1 MSTFARTPV
10 LLEATL
16 VGAVPAQLRRPRPR
30 SAMSGQRRFATL
42 NSVATTFRF
51 GSILRVRRSIPD
63 SLALP
68 RGGSDL
74 RRPSPSGAAGG
85 RRRRRCSGSPSRAG
99 QRHSAC
105 QRASRETCV
114 LRTSRPFRVAVRLR
128 RPLFLGGLVAAD
140 HARSPRKELAMRNR
154 DQHEGAHGGGGAGA
168 EQNGDRV
175 RQWR

>member
-1 MSTFARTPV
+1 MVEPLRHRQTKGAETDMLDLTPPRHVSTLPIRDIEFGSDDLPLRVDLTRSEVDSGFARI
-10 LLEATL
+10 AS
-16 VGAVPAQLRRPRPR
+16 RR
-30 SAMSGQRRFATL
+30 
-42 NSVATTFRF
+42 
-51 GSILRVRRSIPD
+51 
-63 SLALP
+63 
-68 RGGSDL
+68 DL
-74 RRPSPSGAAGG
+74 RRPGPSGAAGG